1 MKDDCVDEL
10 KTIVDT
16 NVAELTDVEQT
27 VLKHRFNWDQE
38 EKSPLTLEQVGRI
51 IGVTKERVRQ
61 IQNKALTKIRKLMEE
76 GVLRHEARSRL
87 LDSDD
92 ISERSTELA
101 MKRIAAEIL
110 GEDPMGIDLEP
121 VKEPVKIDD
130 EELMLTR

>member
-1 MKDDCVDEL
+1 MKEDCVDEL

-76 GVLRHEARSRL
+76 GVLRHEARARL

-92 ISERSTELA
+92 IDARSQELA
-101 MKRIAAEIL
+101 IKRIQAEIL
-110 GEDPMGIDLEP
+110 GEDPMNIDLEP